1 MNKVQKF
8 KIKMF
13 ESREFEH
20 EIVVEAKDEVDII
33 NSLNRTGDNI
43 KTPNIKDYV
52 NYLKNNGIKVL
63 DITKDEVGKKLLSC
77 NNIERVK

>member
-1 MNKVQKF
+1 MQKF

>member
-1 MNKVQKF
+1 MPKF

-20 EIVVEAKDEVDII
+20 EILVEAKDEIDII

-63 DITKDEVGKKLLSC
+63 DITKDEVGKRLLSC

>member
-1 MNKVQKF
+1 MPKF

-20 EIVVEAKDEVDII
+20 EILVEAKDEIDII

-63 DITKDEVGKKLLSC
+63 DLTKDEVGKKLLSC

>member
-1 MNKVQKF
+1 MPKF

-20 EIVVEAKDEVDII
+20 EILVEAKHEIDII

>member
-1 MNKVQKF
+1 MPKF

-20 EIVVEAKDEVDII
+20 EILVEAKDEIDII

-63 DITKDEVGKKLLSC
+63 DITKDEVGKRLLSC
-77 NNIERVK
+77 NNIERMK

>member
-1 MNKVQKF
+1 MNKVPKF

-20 EIVVEAKDEVDII
+20 EIVVEAKDEIDII

-52 NYLKNNGIKVL
+52 NYLKSESIRY
-63 DITKDEVGKKLLSC
+63 E
-77 NNIERVK
+77 

>member
-1 MNKVQKF
+1 MPKF

-20 EIVVEAKDEVDII
+20 EILVEAKDEIDII

>member
-1 MNKVQKF
+1 MPKF

-20 EIVVEAKDEVDII
+20 EIVVEAKDEIDII